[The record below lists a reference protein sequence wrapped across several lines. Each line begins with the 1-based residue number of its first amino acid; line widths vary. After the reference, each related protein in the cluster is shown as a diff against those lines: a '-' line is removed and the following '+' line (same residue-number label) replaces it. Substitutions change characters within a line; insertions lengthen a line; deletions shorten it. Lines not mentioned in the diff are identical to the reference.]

1 MGADKMLKYKRS
13 IVSLAP
19 YCLCFFVM
27 LTITVLSGTAETNIN
42 EKVSQLDMNS
52 ATLDDVIR
60 IFGEPGKYVWGRETF
75 TKDNLPS
82 TYIAS
87 YYSDKFQVVI
97 KGSKVSEIRFQQGE
111 IGYLYKGKIRI
122 GSTLDDVIE
131 VTGQVK
137 ETIVGKPLPRIAES
151 GVLYKDINGR
161 NGYCYYKPAGQ
172 DVRFFFGDYKV
183 SALYLT
189 APKSGGRDSFKTVK
203 PITSVNRFDDVRWK
217 DMSKLDLSGR
227 KGLIATLSFNL
238 ETVWPIPRQLPK
250 ELNPKIV
257 LGRAMNPG
265 LGVRRLHREGITGK
279 GVNVAIIDQAMYL
292 DHPEFSGKI
301 AAYHD
306 LADGN
311 KSSMHGPAVTSLL
324 AGTKCGTA
332 PDARVYYAA
341 VRDGVYEVD
350 YVDSIDWI
358 IEKNAA
364 LPTAGKIRVVSVSAA
379 PGKAGTPSTDNQKKW
394 DQACARAEKAG
405 ILVLDCTSHR
415 GIISAC
421 WYDANDPENV
431 LKCAPGFPGRPRQ
444 GFQSERIFVPASPRT
459 TAEEYDKGKFGY
471 QYNGRG
477 GLSWTIPYCAGVL
490 AMGWQINPE
499 LSFEEMRDLLFQ
511 SAYVNQSGEKI
522 INPVEF
528 IKLVR
533 KTKATPKINVK

>member
-1 MGADKMLKYKRS
+1 MLKYKRGITS
-13 IVSLAP
+13 PA
-19 YCLCFFVM
+19 YCYLTIFVM
-27 LTITVLSGTAETNIN
+27 LSITLLSGAVETNIN
-42 EKVSQLDMNS
+42 EKVSQLDMNNS
-52 ATLDDVIR
+52 TLDDVIKV
-60 IFGEPGKYVWGRETF
+60 FGEPEKYVWGRETF

-87 YYSDKFQVVI
+87 YYSGKFKVVI
-97 KGSKVSEIRFQQGE
+97 SRGKVNEIRFEHGE
-111 IGYLYKGKIRI
+111 IGYVYKGKIRI
-122 GSTLDDVIE
+122 GSTLDDVLE
-131 VTGQVK
+131 VTGQAK
-137 ETIVGKPLPRIAES
+137 ETIVGKPLPRIAEN
-151 GVLYKDINGR
+151 GVLYKDIDGTK
-161 NGYCYYKPAGQ
+161 GYCYYKPAGQ
-172 DVRFFFGDYKV
+172 NVRFFFGDYKV

-189 APKSGGRDSFKTVK
+189 APKSDGQESFKTVR
-203 PITSVNRFDDVRWK
+203 PITSVERFDDVRWK

-238 ETVWPIPRQLPK
+238 ETVWPDRRGLPK

-257 LGRAMNPG
+257 FSRAMNPG
-265 LGVRRLHREGITGK
+265 LGIRNLHREGITGE
-279 GVNVAIIDQAMYL
+279 GTNVAIIDQAMYL

-306 LADGN
+306 LAAGK

-358 IEKNAA
+358 IEKNRN
-364 LPTAGKIRVVSVSAA
+364 LPTAEKIRVVSVSAA
-379 PGKAGTPSTDNQKKW
+379 PGEAGTPSTDNQKKW

-405 ILVLDCTSHR
+405 ILVLDCTSHH
-415 GIISAC
+415 GFIGPC
-421 WYDANDPENV
+421 WYDANQPENV
-431 LKCAPGFPGRPRQ
+431 TKCTPGYPGLSLRSYPGR
-444 GFQSERIFVPASPRT
+444 ILVPASPRT

-471 QYNGRG
+471 QYCGRG
-477 GLSWTIPYCAGVL
+477 GQSWAIPYCAGVL
-490 AMGWQINPE
+490 AMGWQINPD
-499 LSFEEMRDLLFQ
+499 LSFEEMHDLLFQ
-511 SAYVNQSGEKI
+511 SAYIKQSGEKI

-533 KTKATPKINVK
+533 KTKAAPKTNVK